1 MTESIR
7 FVMSWICA
15 CMGTKI
21 ISLQTMIHSLW
32 MGTAMYIMT
41 FMVGKNSIGICSDG
55 ETGEGL
61 YYYDLSTDTY
71 EKESIIYNGKE
82 LSLWRFCEIY

>member
-1 MTESIR
+1 MLNATSVPKGEIVSR
-7 FVMSWICA
+7 TVCFDAS
-15 CMGTKI
+15 
-21 ISLQTMIHSLW
+21 
-32 MGTAMYIMT
+32 
-41 FMVGKNSIGICSDG
+41 GKNSIGICSDG
-55 ETGEGL
+55 ETVEGL